1 MIRLLIGTVH
11 SSEDRALVLLV
22 QGVGYQVFVPDSH
35 LEYLPEQ
42 DLTLHI
48 HSHVREDSFTLYG
61 FRTKKEL
68 NLFEL
73 LLTINGVGPKMALA
87 LLNESP
93 ANLESAIFS
102 GNLPAL
108 TRIPGVGKKIAERII
123 LELKGKVFP
132 TEDGQFEQKNRSM
145 GPNPAQEDA
154 ILALESL
161 GYKRHHIQNILTQLD
176 EDITEAEGLIKWF
189 LGRV

>member
-1 MIRLLIGTVH
+1 MIRLLSGIVH

-42 DLTLHI
+42 ELTLHI

-93 ANLESAIFS
+93 ASLEAAIFA

-132 TEDGQFEQKNRSM
+132 TEDAQFEQKNRSTSSS
-145 GPNPAQEDA
+145 PAQEDA

-176 EDITEAEGLIKWF
+176 EDIPEAEGLIKWF